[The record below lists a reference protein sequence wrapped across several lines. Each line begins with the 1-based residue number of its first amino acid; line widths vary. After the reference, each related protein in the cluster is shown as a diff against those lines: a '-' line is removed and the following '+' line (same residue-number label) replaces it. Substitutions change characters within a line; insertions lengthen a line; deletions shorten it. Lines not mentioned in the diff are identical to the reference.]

1 MGIGERIEMLRLAR
15 EYKPYT
21 IGIIFIIIL
30 LFIQAVTELAL
41 PEYMS
46 NIVNIGIEQNGIQNT
61 VPVVIKREDMDRIK
75 LFIDKETRELVEDNY
90 KLIDKNDLNREE
102 YEKLLKEYPI
112 INTEDLYILN
122 TKSKKVINNMEK
134 PFARAIFILDNLE
147 KELDN
152 KTLSKYIDKINP
164 NISQNGDMYFHISQF
179 SQEELDRLNT
189 EIDEDLGMDK
199 FPENMI
205 NQRAINYIKNKY
217 DDMAIS
223 IIKIQSNYILY
234 VGGIMLLISL
244 LTMMASVGI
253 GYISAKISAGVG
265 KNLRKK
271 VFEKISTFSN
281 TEFDKYSTASLI
293 TRNTNDIQQIQ
304 TITIMLLRVIFFAP
318 ILGVGGVIKALNT
331 NVSMAWIIMLGV
343 IVVLGLISII
353 FSIAIPRYAKIQ
365 NLVDKLNRI
374 LRESLGGILIIRAF
388 NTQKIE
394 EDKFESVNQELTK
407 TNLFVLRI
415 MNLMRPGMMLIMD
428 LITVL
433 VIWVAAH
440 EINDGNMQV
449 GDMMAYTQYTRR
461 VLRSFL
467 MISMIST
474 MLPRASVSANRI
486 VEILDTETSI
496 KDPENPKELKKSGL
510 ITLEFKNVSFKYPG
524 ANEAVLKNISFKARS
539 GEIIAFIGSTGS
551 GKSTLVNLIPRLY
564 DVTEGE
570 ILLNNINIK
579 DLRLRDLRENIG
591 YIPQKA
597 VLFTGTIESNIR
609 YGKNENIND
618 EDIYKALEIAQGME
632 IVNEKKEG
640 LSYQISQGGTN
651 VSGGQRQRLTIA
663 RALAKKSDILIFD
676 DSLSALDFKTD
687 ALLRKA
693 ISREINDSIV
703 LIVGQR
709 ISSIMNAHKII
720 VLDEGEIVGMGTHR
734 ELLKDCNIYRQIAA
748 SQLSEEEL
756 LYE

>member
-1 MGIGERIEMLRLAR
+1 MFRLAR

-30 LFIQAVTELAL
+30 LFIQAGTELAL

-217 DDMAIS
+217 EDMAIS